1 MSNKK
6 TCCFHKINSLKRIK
20 TEFTKL
26 RINSQKSFELLFTEM
41 KQAMLNK
48 MLTDKTNK
56 IGKMMK
62 MKMEKAKSSKM
73 KHKDKTK
80 NMNQLLKAKLKN
92 NNKTKVNIFENI
104 C

>member
-1 MSNKK
+1 M
-6 TCCFHKINSLKRIK
+6 
-20 TEFTKL
+20 
-26 RINSQKSFELLFTEM
+26 NSQKSFELLFTEM
-41 KQAMLNK
+41 KQVMLNR

-62 MKMEKAKSSKM
+62 MKMKKAKSSKM

-80 NMNQLLKAKLKN
+80 NMTQPLKVKLKN
-92 NNKTKVNIFENI
+92 NNKTKVNIFEKI